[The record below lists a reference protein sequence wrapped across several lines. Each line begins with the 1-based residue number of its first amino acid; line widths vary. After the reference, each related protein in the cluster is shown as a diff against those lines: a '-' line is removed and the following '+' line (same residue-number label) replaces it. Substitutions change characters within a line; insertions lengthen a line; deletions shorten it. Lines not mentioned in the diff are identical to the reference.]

1 MLYENLHMLF
11 TKVVTIFLII
21 FIEIMRTN
29 VNKSL
34 PCTKFYLKIFLNF
47 VYYIIYNLNLC
58 TLLYIKKTKKKI

>member
-29 VNKSL
+29 VIQKFTVYKILLENFFKF
-34 PCTKFYLKIFLNF
+34 CTL
-47 VYYIIYNLNLC
+47 YNL
-58 TLLYIKKTKKKI
+58 

>member
-29 VNKSL
+29 VIQKFTVYKILLENFFKSCIL
-34 PCTKFYLKIFLNF
+34 
-47 VYYIIYNLNLC
+47 YNL
-58 TLLYIKKTKKKI
+58 